1 MHRLRMQ
8 LQDDFARNLKTDA
21 GTYIAR
27 KPMQGIPMHGKE
39 LMHGLSN
46 AGKNQCTPF
55 SPNARLFIARIN
67 NARKKTLQEPIKAR
81 IRAQNRIKLHF
92 LRQNQTK
99 NAKCIKI
106 MSI

>member
-1 MHRLRMQ
+1 MQDCMEMHRLKMQ
-8 LQDDFARNLKTDA
+8 LQDDFARNCENRRRHIYCT
-21 GTYIAR
+21 
-27 KPMQGIPMHGKE
+27 Q
-39 LMHGLSN
+39 SN
-46 AGKNQCTPF
+46 AGDYNARQRTNARPF
-55 SPNARLFIARIN
+55 KCRGKFNARLFIARIN

-81 IRAQNRIKLHF
+81 IRAQKPHKTAF